1 MAHFAELDGNNI
13 VLRVIVVA
21 NDDCLDQNGVEN
33 ESIGALFCHKLLD
46 GRWIQTSYNGN
57 IRGKYAG
64 IGDIYDANADVFI
77 SPQPYPSWSLDEN
90 YDWQPPTP
98 IPQDGIKYVWDEVN
112 LVWQAPPVEETE
124 I

>member
-1 MAHFAELDGNNI
+1 MAHFAELDENNI

-21 NDDCLDQNGVEN
+21 NDKCLDQNDVEN
-33 ESIGALFCHKLLD
+33 ESIGALFCHNLLD
-46 GRWIQTSYNGN
+46 GRWVQTSYNGN

-64 IGDIYDANADVFI
+64 IGDTYDANADVFI

-98 IPQDGIKYVWDEVN
+98 MPQDGINYVWDEVN
-112 LVWQAPPVEETE
+112 LVWQAPPVEEIE